1 MGQLGFFDAEK
12 RLSALSKK
20 GDPLEAIAA
29 LVPWES
35 FRADIEAVVLTPEE
49 AKKSTAGRKPFDAIA
64 MFRMLVLQSLYNL
77 SDEQIEYQVYDRAT
91 FTRFV
96 GLGLEDGIPDGTT
109 LWLFREKL
117 ARAGLI
123 ETLFDRFDQR
133 LNAKGY
139 IARGGQIVDASIVP
153 VPKQRNTRE
162 ENEAVKRG
170 ETPAEW
176 EQEPAKNRQKDKDAR
191 WTKKHGR
198 SFFGYKNHVNVDRT
212 HKLIRRYA
220 VTDAAVHD
228 SRKLNGLLHRGNTSK
243 DVFGDSAYRSAATE
257 ATLKARGFRSRIHVR
272 AARGYPLSKA
282 KAAANRAKSR
292 IRARIEHVFG
302 AQETAPGGRIV
313 RTIGIVRARLKIG
326 LQNLAYNVR
335 RLATLERR
343 RFLAS
348 FNLAGR
354 LATA

>member
-1 MGQLGFFDAEK
+1 M
-12 RLSALSKK
+12 
-20 GDPLEAIAA
+20 
-29 LVPWES
+29 
-35 FRADIEAVVLTPEE
+35 
-49 AKKSTAGRKPFDAIA
+49 

-77 SDEQIEYQVYDRAT
+77 SDEQIEYQVRDRHIHAVC
-91 FTRFV
+91 RSRV
-96 GLGLEDGIPDGTT
+96 GGWHPRRHDAVAFPGE
-109 LWLFREKL
+109 
-117 ARAGLI
+117 ASRAGLI
-123 ETLFDRFDQR
+123 ETLFDRFDQH

-162 ENEAVKRG
+162 ENEAVERG

-272 AARGYPLSKA
+272 AARGHPLSKA

-326 LQNLAYNVR
+326 LRNLTYNVR

-343 RFLAS
+343 RSLAS

>member
-191 WTKKHGR
+191 WTKRYGR

-272 AARGYPLSKA
+272 AARGHPLQRSRSRSSTSRSRLRRINSL
-282 KAAANRAKSR
+282 ANRLFCCSSR
-292 IRARIEHVFG
+292 
-302 AQETAPGGRIV
+302 
-313 RTIGIVRARLKIG
+313 L
-326 LQNLAYNVR
+326 
-335 RLATLERR
+335 
-343 RFLAS
+343 S
-348 FNLAGR
+348 
-354 LATA
+354 